1 MSGTEIPILPSIS
14 GLAGS
19 SEAWI
24 VDIWGVMHNGARA
37 FEAAGEACIQF
48 RQAGGIVLLL
58 SNAPRPF
65 TAVVSQ
71 LDGFG
76 VARTAYD
83 AGVTSGD
90 VTRTMIASWQGRP
103 VLHIGPARDRGLFE
117 GFAIDF
123 ADALGAE
130 VIVCSGLFDDTKE
143 TPQDYAALFA
153 DLVARRVPMICA
165 NPDLMVERGDTLV
178 YCAGALAAEYAAL
191 GGEVS
196 YAGKPHW
203 PVYERALATINA
215 LAGRAVAKAKV
226 LAIGDGIETDLR
238 GAHLAGLRSVFIA
251 SAIHAPEGLNA
262 AMLQQLFRSRPFAPV
277 AALPALAW

>member
-1 MSGTEIPILPSIS
+1 MSGPEIPILTSIG

-24 VDIWGVMHNGARA
+24 VDIWGVMHNGASA
-37 FEAAGEACIQF
+37 FAAAGEACSKF
-48 RQAGGIVLLL
+48 RQAGGVVLLL

-65 TAVVSQ
+65 LAVVSQ

-76 VARTAYD
+76 VARAAYN

-90 VTRTMIASWQGRP
+90 VTRAMIAPWRGRR

-123 ADALGAE
+123 ADAFGAE
-130 VIVCSGLFDDTKE
+130 VVVCSGLFDDTKE
-143 TPQDYAALFA
+143 TPQDYAELFA
-153 DLVARRVPMICA
+153 GLVARRVPMICA
-165 NPDLMVERGDTLV
+165 NPDLMVERGDRLV
-178 YCAGALAAEYAAL
+178 YCAGALAAEYAAI

-203 PVYERALATINA
+203 PVYERALAAIDA
-215 LAGRAVAKAKV
+215 LCGRSVAKDKV

-238 GAHLAGLRSVFIA
+238 GAHVAGLRSVFIA
-251 SAIHAPEGLNA
+251 SAIHAPAGLNP
-262 AMLQQLFRSRPFAPV
+262 AMLQELFRSRPFAPV

>member
-1 MSGTEIPILPSIS
+1 MSGTEIPILPSIR

-19 SEAWI
+19 CEAWI

-37 FEAAGEACIQF
+37 FETAGDACAKF

-83 AGVTSGD
+83 AVVTSGD
-90 VTRTMIASWQGRP
+90 VTRAMIAPWQGRP

-117 GFAIDF
+117 GFAVDF
-123 ADALGAE
+123 ADALVAE
-130 VIVCSGLFDDTKE
+130 VIVCSGLFDDSKQ
-143 TPQDYAALFA
+143 TPQDYAELFA
-153 DLVARRVPMICA
+153 GLVARRVPMICA
-165 NPDLMVERGDTLV
+165 NPDLMVERGDKLV
-178 YCAGALAAEYAAL
+178 YCAGALAAEYAAI

-203 PVYERALATINA
+203 PVYARALTAIDA
-215 LAGRAVAKAKV
+215 RKGRSVAKDKV

-238 GAHLAGLRSVFIA
+238 GAYVAGLRSVFIA
-251 SAIHAPEGLNA
+251 SAIHAPEGLSP

-277 AALPALAW
+277 AALAALTW

>member
-37 FEAAGEACIQF
+37 FETAGEACAKF

-90 VTRTMIASWQGRP
+90 VTRTMITPWQGRP

-123 ADALGAE
+123 ADADAAE
-130 VIVCSGLFDDTKE
+130 VIVCSGLFDDSQE
-143 TPQDYAALFA
+143 TPQDYAELFA
-153 DLVARRVPMICA
+153 GLVARRVPMICA
-165 NPDLMVERGDTLV
+165 NPDLIVERGDKLV

-191 GGEVS
+191 GGKVS

-203 PVYERALATINA
+203 PVYERALAAIDA
-215 LAGRAVAKAKV
+215 LRGRPVARDRV

-238 GAHLAGLRSVFIA
+238 GAYGAGLRSVFIA
-251 SAIHAPEGLNA
+251 SGIHAPEGLSPA
-262 AMLQQLFRSRPFAPV
+262 VLQELFRSRPFRPV

>member
-1 MSGTEIPILPSIS
+1 MSGTDIPILPSIRE
-14 GLAGS
+14 LAGS

-37 FEAAGEACIQF
+37 FEAAGEACAKF
-48 RQAGGIVLLL
+48 RQAGGSVLLL

-83 AGVTSGD
+83 AGLTSGD
-90 VTRTMIASWQGRP
+90 VTRTMIAPWQGRP

-117 GFAIDF
+117 GFAVDF
-123 ADALGAE
+123 ADALVAE
-130 VIVCSGLFDDTKE
+130 VIVCSGLFDDSKE
-143 TPQDYAALFA
+143 TPQDYAEPFA
-153 DLVARRVPMICA
+153 GLVARRVPMICA
-165 NPDLMVERGDTLV
+165 NPDLMVERGDKLV
-178 YCAGALAAEYAAL
+178 YCAGALAAEYAAI

-203 PVYERALATINA
+203 PVYERALAAIDA
-215 LAGRAVAKAKV
+215 LRGRPVAKDKV

-238 GAHLAGLRSVFIA
+238 GAYGAGLRSVFIA
-251 SAIHAPEGLNA
+251 SAVHAPEGLGP

>member
-1 MSGTEIPILPSIS
+1 MSGTQIPILASMR
-14 GLAGS
+14 GLAPS

-24 VDIWGVMHNGARA
+24 VDIWGVMHNGASA
-37 FEAAGEACIQF
+37 FEMAAAACTKF
-48 RQAGGIVLLL
+48 RQAGGTVVLL

-65 TAVVSQ
+65 AAVVAQ

-90 VTRTMIASWQGRP
+90 VTRAMIASWQGRA

-117 GFAIDF
+117 GFSIDF
-123 ADALGAE
+123 TDALGAE

-143 TPQDYAALFA
+143 TPHDYAELFTG
-153 DLVARRVPMICA
+153 LVARRVPMICA

-178 YCAGALAAEYAAL
+178 YCAGALAAEYAAI

-203 PVYERALATINA
+203 PVYERALAAING
-215 LAGRAVAKAKV
+215 LKGRPVAKDKV

-251 SAIHAPEGLNA
+251 SAIHAPQGLNP
-262 AMLQQLFRSRPFAPV
+262 AMLAQLFQSLPFAPV

>member
-1 MSGTEIPILPSIS
+1 MSGPEIPILTSIG

-19 SEAWI
+19 TEAWI
-24 VDIWGVMHNGARA
+24 VDIWGVMHNGASA
-37 FEAAGEACIQF
+37 FAAAGEACAKF
-48 RQAGGIVLLL
+48 RQAGGVVLLL

-65 TAVVSQ
+65 LAVVSQ

-90 VTRTMIASWQGRP
+90 VTRAMIAPWQGRR
-103 VLHIGPARDRGLFE
+103 VFHIGPARDRGLFE

-123 ADALGAE
+123 ADAFGAE
-130 VIVCSGLFDDTKE
+130 VVVCSGLFDDTKE
-143 TPQDYAALFA
+143 TPQDYAELFA
-153 DLVARRVPMICA
+153 GLVARSVPMICA
-165 NPDLMVERGDTLV
+165 NPDLMVERGDRLV
-178 YCAGALAAEYAAL
+178 YCAGALAAEYAAI
-191 GGEVS
+191 GGEVN

-203 PVYERALATINA
+203 PVYERALAAIDA
-215 LAGRAVAKAKV
+215 LRGRSVAKDKV

-238 GAHLAGLRSVFIA
+238 GAHVAGLRSVFIA
-251 SAIHAPEGLNA
+251 SAIHAPAGLNS

>member
-1 MSGTEIPILPSIS
+1 MSGTDIPILASIRD
-14 GLAGS
+14 LAGS
-19 SEAWI
+19 TEAWI

-37 FEAAGEACIQF
+37 FEAAGEACAKF
-48 RQAGGIVLLL
+48 RQAGGSVLLL

-90 VTRTMIASWQGRP
+90 VTRAMIASWQGRA

-117 GFAIDF
+117 GFNIDF
-123 ADALGAE
+123 TDALGAE

-143 TPQDYAALFA
+143 TPQDYAELFA
-153 DLVARRVPMICA
+153 GLVARRVPMICA

-203 PVYERALATINA
+203 PVYERALATING
-215 LAGRAVAKAKV
+215 LKGRPVAKDKV

-251 SAIHAPEGLNA
+251 SAIHAPQGLNP
-262 AMLQQLFRSRPFAPV
+262 AMLAQLFQSLPFAPV